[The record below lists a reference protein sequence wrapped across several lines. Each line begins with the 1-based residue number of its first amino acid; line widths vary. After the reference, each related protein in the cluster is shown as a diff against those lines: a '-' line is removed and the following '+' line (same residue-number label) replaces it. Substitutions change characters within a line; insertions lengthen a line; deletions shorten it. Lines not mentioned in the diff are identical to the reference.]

1 MFIILFNILYYLN
14 EIMIIATTYQYETP
28 ILDQN
33 HVEL

>member
-1 MFIILFNILYYLN
+1 MFIILFNILYHLN
-14 EIMIIATTYQYETP
+14 GIILIATTYQYETP